1 MRHVDVAVVGAGP
14 AGLCAAAEAARHGC
28 EVALI
33 DENAAAGG
41 QLFKQIH
48 KFFGSKQHRAG
59 RRGIDIGAELLEE
72 VAGLGVHVRL
82 GAPVWGVYQGRT
94 LAVAQEDVSWR
105 LRASAIVLA
114 TGATENGLAFPGWT
128 LPGVMGAGCVQT
140 MMNVHRVL
148 PGTRVLMVGSGNV
161 GLIVAYQLLQAGAQ
175 VVAVADVLPRVGG
188 YPVHAAK
195 IARAGVEILTG
206 HTVKDVAG
214 DGMVEEATVWQVDE
228 SFRGI
233 PGTERAFAVDCVAVA
248 VGLTPMAELAWLAG
262 CDMLYVAELGG
273 HVPVHDGRMATT
285 APGVFVAGD
294 VAGVEEASSAMEEGR
309 VAGVWAAQAAA
320 RLTADEAAAAAAPH
334 VAALDGLR
342 SGPYGAHV
350 RQGKQALADGAG
362 RALPQV
368 LGGGGVA

>member
-1 MRHVDVAVVGAGP
+1 MRQVDVAVVGAGP

-48 KFFGSKQHRAG
+48 KFFGSREHRAG
-59 RRGIDIGAELLEE
+59 RRGIDIGAELLDE
-72 VAGLGVHVRL
+72 VARLGVHVQL
-82 GAPVWGVYQGRT
+82 GAPVWGLYQART
-94 LAVAQEDVSWR
+94 LAVAQGDVSWR
-105 LRASAIVLA
+105 LGASAIVLA

-148 PGTRVLMVGSGNV
+148 PGERVLMVGSGNV
-161 GLIVAYQLLQAGAQ
+161 GLIVAYQLLQAGAE
-175 VVAVADVLPRVGG
+175 VVAVVDVLPRVGG

-206 HTVKDVAG
+206 HTVKAVAG
-214 DGMVEEATVWQVDE
+214 DGLVEAATVWRVDE
-228 SFRGI
+228 RLQGV
-233 PGTERAFAVDCVAVA
+233 PGSEREFQVDCVAVA

-262 CDMLYVAELGG
+262 CDVLYVPELGG
-273 HVPVHDGRMATT
+273 HVPVHDERMTT
-285 APGVFVAGD
+285 SVPGLLVAGD

-309 VAGVWAAQAAA
+309 VAGVWAAQAAG
-320 RLTADEAAAAAAPH
+320 RLSAAEAADAAAPH

-342 SGPYGAHV
+342 RGPYGEHV
-350 RQGKQALADGAG
+350 RRGKHALAQGAESA
-362 RALPQV
+362 RPQV
-368 LGGGGVA
+368 LGGGGL